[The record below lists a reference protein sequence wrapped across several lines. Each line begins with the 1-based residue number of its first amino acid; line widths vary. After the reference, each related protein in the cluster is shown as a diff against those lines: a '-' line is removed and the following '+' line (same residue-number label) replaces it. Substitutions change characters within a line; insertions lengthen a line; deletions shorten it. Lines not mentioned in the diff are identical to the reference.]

1 MSTHH
6 NLRSANKEDLRY
18 ILEIMNEA
26 IENSTAIY
34 DYQPKTETYIAEW
47 FSEKQEKNYPVLVYE
62 ENNTVLAY
70 GSYTQ
75 FRPKEGY
82 QYTAEHSVY
91 IHPAYRNRGIGKLLI
106 KKLITVARQNNLHSM
121 IAGIDAENRV
131 SIELHKSLGFEQVGL
146 IKESAYK
153 FNRWLDLVFMQLLL
167 K

>member
-1 MSTHH
+1 MSTTDNIRPATH
-6 NLRSANKEDLRY
+6 KDLRY

-34 DYQPKTETYIAEW
+34 DYQPKTEMYIAEW

-62 ENNTVLAY
+62 ENNTIAAY

-91 IHPAYRNRGIGKLLI
+91 VHPAYRNRGIGKLLI
-106 KKLITVARQNNLHSM
+106 EKLIYHAKQNNIHCM

-131 SIELHKSLGFEQVGL
+131 SIELHKKLGFEQVGL